1 MMSYDKTPETCKM
14 VHSEEVKELYSDLM
28 TLDLPHSQYYKDEYS
43 LVMLKQLTSSPE
55 SLLRHCCHYRDSAS
69 LGTNN
74 YICLR
79 LSNLSLSHIGSVE
92 KLLWVQM
99 LDLSHNQLSSI
110 EGLQAMQ
117 LLSCLNLSNNKMGSF
132 SALEALKLLK
142 SLKVLD
148 ISYNEIGAH
157 AVDTRRYLCS
167 SPLSHTVGSD
177 WNFGEFAI
185 SGVNVTNYWEA
196 FAIFKDLKLTQLDII
211 GNVVVEEEFKL
222 FLVKLIPVLNW
233 LDGVELH

>member
-1 MMSYDKTPETCKM
+1 MKVTECFLS
-14 VHSEEVKELYSDLM
+14 VFM
-28 TLDLPHSQYYKDEYS
+28 T
-43 LVMLKQLTSSPE
+43 
-55 SLLRHCCHYRDSAS
+55 
-69 LGTNN
+69 
-74 YICLR
+74 
-79 LSNLSLSHIGSVE
+79 
-92 KLLWVQM
+92 
-99 LDLSHNQLSSI
+99 
-110 EGLQAMQ
+110 GLQAMQ

-132 SALEALKLLK
+132 SALEPLKLLK

-196 FAIFKDLKLTQLDII
+196 FAIFKDWKLTQLDII
-211 GNVVVEEEFKL
+211 GNVVAKEAFKL
-222 FLVKLIPVLNW
+222 FLVRLLHVLNW
-233 LDGVELH
+233 LDGNTRLKYLVAKNVTPF